1 LTGPLERTRRSATTA
16 PHGGVVRRALASL
29 AGAGSLGFF
38 VSARPGLSIEG
49 IPSLAPADT
58 AAALQ
63 VPIVPPLDGG
73 AAAGKIIRA
82 IRAKGFVN
90 VDSMVIIRTFG
101 LRVGDPYTREA
112 VRDGVRKLYQS
123 GLYTDVN
130 VVDTVEGDGVTLT
143 VVVQERPRIKGIRFQ
158 GAKKI
163 EESKLKAKL
172 TIADGQLLDQ
182 GTLELDAGK
191 ITEAYAEEGYP
202 RTKVTA
208 RTDPS
213 GAGVVQVVFVVDEGP
228 KVKVRDVVFH
238 AVGGGPSFKP
248 GDLRGAMKS
257 KMPGFLRGGTF
268 KPSQLDQDAT
278 QLRLFMRSRGYKDA
292 DVDSIRPVYT
302 EDGKGVALHV
312 FLREG
317 SRYRFGTASWS
328 GNTVVPTPILT
339 SVTAVQ
345 PGGPYSEA
353 QIRKSLE
360 GAYTLYQEQ
369 GFLYLSIEPKFTERD
384 SIVDIEF
391 AIQEG
396 TRSRVADLEI
406 VGNTRTKENVV
417 RREASVRP
425 GDVFRRSSLIRT
437 QRDIFGLGFFQD
449 VNVDYEPTGDS
460 ADIKLTLKVQEKQ
473 TGTASAGAGFASSTG
488 LTGFVELGHN
498 NLFGNGQSVN
508 LHLER
513 GGKRSSYEIAF
524 TDPWFRDT
532 PLTVGFSLF
541 NTERELDVYNRKDVG
556 GGIRFGR
563 PVPWPDYTRG
573 LISYDLRNVT
583 LSHFIAQQPGESS
596 NLTTLRNTD
605 WPRLVSSVTLSFSRT
620 STDNP
625 FYASKGSRTTWT
637 NTVAGGPL
645 GGVEEFY
652 KSTFDIKNFTR
663 LSGPLV
669 LMLRGRT
676 GFLGG
681 SSVPDYE
688 RFRLGGTAVDYLR
701 GYPDYYVVPRTNITR
716 DPVTGLVLERYP
728 GGRRMLIAGAEIQF
742 PIAEPLHGLLFFDAG
757 NAWNSTREID
767 LGDLRRS
774 VGFGVRFEVPAL
786 GRIGFD
792 LGYGLDREEGPGWKT
807 HFQLGNTL

>member
-1 LTGPLERTRRSATTA
+1 M
-16 PHGGVVRRALASL
+16 
-29 AGAGSLGFF
+29 
-38 VSARPGLSIEG
+38 SARPGLSIEG

-101 LRVGDPYTREA
+101 PRVGDPYTREA

-345 PGGPYSEA
+345 P
-353 QIRKSLE
+353 
-360 GAYTLYQEQ
+360 
-369 GFLYLSIEPKFTERD
+369 
-384 SIVDIEF
+384 
-391 AIQEG
+391 
-396 TRSRVADLEI
+396 
-406 VGNTRTKENVV
+406 
-417 RREASVRP
+417 
-425 GDVFRRSSLIRT
+425 
-437 QRDIFGLGFFQD
+437 
-449 VNVDYEPTGDS
+449 
-460 ADIKLTLKVQEKQ
+460 
-473 TGTASAGAGFASSTG
+473 
-488 LTGFVELGHN
+488 
-498 NLFGNGQSVN
+498 
-508 LHLER
+508 
-513 GGKRSSYEIAF
+513 
-524 TDPWFRDT
+524 
-532 PLTVGFSLF
+532 
-541 NTERELDVYNRKDVG
+541 
-556 GGIRFGR
+556 
-563 PVPWPDYTRG
+563 
-573 LISYDLRNVT
+573 
-583 LSHFIAQQPGESS
+583 
-596 NLTTLRNTD
+596 
-605 WPRLVSSVTLSFSRT
+605 
-620 STDNP
+620 
-625 FYASKGSRTTWT
+625 
-637 NTVAGGPL
+637 
-645 GGVEEFY
+645 
-652 KSTFDIKNFTR
+652 
-663 LSGPLV
+663 
-669 LMLRGRT
+669 
-676 GFLGG
+676 
-681 SSVPDYE
+681 
-688 RFRLGGTAVDYLR
+688 
-701 GYPDYYVVPRTNITR
+701 
-716 DPVTGLVLERYP
+716 
-728 GGRRMLIAGAEIQF
+728 
-742 PIAEPLHGLLFFDAG
+742 
-757 NAWNSTREID
+757 
-767 LGDLRRS
+767 
-774 VGFGVRFEVPAL
+774 
-786 GRIGFD
+786 
-792 LGYGLDREEGPGWKT
+792 
-807 HFQLGNTL
+807 

>member
-1 LTGPLERTRRSATTA
+1 MA
-16 PHGGVVRRALASL
+16 PRAGGAPRALISL
-29 AGAGSLGFF
+29 AAAGCLGLLLSAGSGI
-38 VSARPGLSIEG
+38 AIEG
-49 IPSLAPADT
+49 PAAPIAAPADS
-58 AAALQ
+58 AAPTLS
-63 VPIVPPLDGG
+63 PIVPPLDGEP
-73 AAAGKIIRA
+73 ATGKAIRT

-90 VDSMVIIRTFG
+90 VDSLVIIRTFA

-112 VRDGVRKLYQS
+112 VRDGVRRLYQS

-130 VVDTVEGDGVTLT
+130 VVDAVEGDGVALT
-143 VVVQERPRIKGIRFQ
+143 VVVQERPRIKGIGFE

-172 TIADGQLLDQ
+172 TSADGQLLDQ
-182 GTLELDAGK
+182 GTLDLDAGK
-191 ITEAYAEEGYP
+191 IAEAYAEEGYP
-202 RTKVTA
+202 RAKVTA
-208 RTDPS
+208 RIDPA
-213 GAGVVQVVFVVDEGP
+213 GPGVVQVVFVVDEGP
-228 KVKVRDVVFH
+228 KVKVRDIVFH
-238 AVGGGPSFKP
+238 EAGGAPAFKP
-248 GDLRGAMKS
+248 EHLRGAMKS

-292 DVDSIRPVYT
+292 DVDSIRPVYA
-302 EDGKGVALHV
+302 EDGKAVALHV
-312 FLREG
+312 YLREG
-317 SRYRFGTASWS
+317 ARYRFGDVAWS
-328 GNTVVPTPILT
+328 GNTVVPTPVLQAAT
-339 SVTAVQ
+339 TVQ
-345 PGGPYSEA
+345 RAAPYSEA
-353 QIRKSLE
+353 QIHKTLE

-369 GFLYLSIEPKFTERD
+369 GFLYLSIDPKFTERD

-396 TRSRVADLEI
+396 SRSRVADLDI

-460 ADIKLTLKVQEKQ
+460 ANIKLTLKVQEKQ

-488 LTGFVELGHN
+488 LTGFIELGHN

-524 TDPWFRDT
+524 TDPWLRDT

-541 NTERELDVYNRKDVG
+541 NTERELDIYDRKDVG

-583 LSHFIAQQPGESS
+583 LSDFVAAQPGESS
-596 NLTTLRNTD
+596 NLAALRSAN
-605 WPRLVSSVTLSFSRT
+605 WPRLVSSVTLSFART

-625 FYASKGSRTTWT
+625 FYASRGSRTTWT
-637 NTVAGGPL
+637 NTIAGGAL
-645 GGVEEFY
+645 GGVESFY
-652 KSTFDIKNFTR
+652 KSTFDIKNYSR
-663 LSGPLV
+663 LHGPFV

-676 GFLGG
+676 GFLAG
-681 SSVPDYE
+681 SRVPDYE

-716 DPVTGLVLERYP
+716 DPLSGLVLERYP
-728 GGRRMLIAGAEIQF
+728 GGRKMLVAGAEIQF
-742 PIAEPLHGLLFFDAG
+742 PIAEPLHALFFFDAG
-757 NAWNSTREID
+757 NTWNSTREID

-774 VGFGVRFEVPAL
+774 VGFGIRFEVPAL

-792 LGYGLDREEGPGWKT
+792 LGYGLDREEGAGWKT